1 MTDVRYQMIEVERIV
16 EKIAIMEQMK
26 EVIKNVNH
34 IEKVVQIVQQI

>member
-1 MTDVRYQMIEVERIV
+1 VTDVRYQMIEVERIV